1 MFDLDAFRHSVTK
14 TAGARKTGRWMFLLP
29 LAVLAFFERRSL
41 ERQRLIAAGYCSS
54 CLMEKAEAGYDT
66 CDGCHAIGV

>member
-1 MFDLDAFRHSVTK
+1 MFDLDASRHSK
-14 TAGARKTGRWMFLLP
+14 SKSLGARTAGRWLFMLP
-29 LAVLAFFERRSL
+29 FTVLVFFERGRL

-54 CLMEKAEAGYDT
+54 CLREKAEAGYDT